1 MENSLYILLTSDAR
15 IICATLKDY
24 LCNLGHQVE
33 IVRDGHTALKKV
45 NAQHYDLVL
54 VDLRVPG
61 INDTEFLAKVQHNRQ
76 ETPVVLISGDDTVR
90 KIIEAF
96 RLDAG
101 SVLPQSI
108 QFPSVNAGHENGRRL
123 GKLHRNRCNLHET
136 PKGVQARKN
145 PQLKNQ
151 CFVGNS
157 SATQQVRERIRQ
169 AVEAN
174 VDTILLT
181 GETGTG
187 KEVVAREIHLQ
198 SSLEECPFIAVNC
211 SALPESLVES
221 ELFGHVKGAFTN
233 ATRDRPGY
241 FEMANSGTL
250 FLDEI
255 ADLPLHTQAKLL
267 RILDT
272 RTLIPVGGSQEISV
286 QERVISALNK
296 DPTHIVESG
305 QFRSDLYYRL
315 NVFSIHLQPLRERP
329 EDILPLADH
338 FLGAYTARNGRIFEG
353 FSEAAQSSLLD
364 YQYPGNVRELRNIV
378 ECSAT
383 LCPPEVSLIGAEH
396 INIQKGVSA
405 KLLSQSDQ
413 LAGKN
418 EYEWILQVLEENRWN
433 RRQTAKKL
441 GIPYS
446 TLRFKMEKLGIS

>member
-1 MENSLYILLTSDAR
+1 MESSLHILLTGDER
-15 IICATLKDY
+15 IVRTTLKNH
-24 LCNLGHQVE
+24 LCNLGHHVE
-33 IVRDGHTALKKV
+33 VVRDGHIALKKV
-45 NAQHYDLVL
+45 DAQHYDLAL
-54 VDLRVPG
+54 VDLCMPG
-61 INDTEFLAKVQHNRQ
+61 INDTEFLAAVQHNRR

-90 KIIEAF
+90 TLIEAF
-96 RLDAG
+96 RVGA
-101 SVLPQSI
+101 VPFLPQSTRNPNFNGGRDKRKRMVDPSTRQRNPRI
-108 QFPSVNAGHENGRRL
+108 Q
-123 GKLHRNRCNLHET
+123 
-136 PKGVQARKN
+136 
-145 PQLKNQ
+145 NQ

-157 SATQQVRERIRQ
+157 SATQEVRERIRQ

-198 SSLEECPFIAVNC
+198 ASSEECPFVAVNC

-221 ELFGHVKGAFTN
+221 ELFGHVKGAFTS

-241 FEMANSGTL
+241 FEMANNGTL

-272 RTLIPVGGSQEISV
+272 RTLIRVGGTQEIAV

-296 DPTHIVESG
+296 DPAHIVETG

-315 NVFSIHLQPLRERP
+315 NVFSIHLKPLRERT

-338 FLGAYTARNGRIFEG
+338 FLRAHTARSGRIFEG
-353 FSEAAQSSLLD
+353 FSEGAKSSLLD

-383 LCPPEVSLIGAEH
+383 LCPPKVSLIGAEH

-418 EYEWILQVLEENRWN
+418 ESEWILQVLEENRWN

>member
-1 MENSLYILLTSDAR
+1 MENSLHILLTGDER
-15 IICATLKDY
+15 IICATLKDH
-24 LCNLGHQVE
+24 LCDLGHQVE
-33 IVRDGHTALKKV
+33 VVRDGHTALKKI
-45 NAQHYDLVL
+45 NAQHYDLAL
-54 VDLRVPG
+54 VDLCMPG
-61 INDTEFLAKVQHNRQ
+61 INDIECLAKVQHNRQ
-76 ETPVVLISGDDTVR
+76 ETPVVLISGNDTVR
-90 KIIEAF
+90 KVIEAF

-108 QFPSVNAGHENGRRL
+108 QFPNVNGGNKKERQL
-123 GKLHRNRCNLHET
+123 GKLHGSRLT
-136 PKGVQARKN
+136 
-145 PQLKNQ
+145 NQ

-157 SATQQVRERIRQ
+157 SATQQVRKRIRQ

-187 KEVVAREIHLQ
+187 KEVVAREIHRQ
-198 SSLEECPFIAVNC
+198 ASLKKCPFIAVNC

-221 ELFGHVKGAFTN
+221 ELFGHVKGAFTD

-272 RTLIPVGGSQEISV
+272 RTLIRIGGTQEISV
-286 QERVISALNK
+286 QERVISAVNK
-296 DPTHIVESG
+296 DPAHIVESG
-305 QFRSDLYYRL
+305 QFRDDLYYRL
-315 NVFSIHLQPLRERP
+315 NVFSIHLQPLRERA

-338 FLGAYTARNGRIFEG
+338 FLEAYTARSGRIFEG
-353 FSEAAQSSLLD
+353 FSEGAKSSLLN
-364 YQYPGNVRELRNIV
+364 YQYPGNVRELRNII

-405 KLLSQSDQ
+405 KLLSQSNQ

-418 EYEWILQVLEENRWN
+418 ESEWILQVLEENRWN

-441 GIPYS
+441 GMPYS
-446 TLRFKMEKLGIS
+446 TLRFKMGKLGIA

>member
-1 MENSLYILLTSDAR
+1 MENSLHILLTSDAR

-24 LCNLGHQVE
+24 LYNLGHQVE
-33 IVRDGHTALKKV
+33 IVRDGHTALKKF
-45 NAQHYDLVL
+45 NAQHYDLAL

-61 INDTEFLAKVQHNRQ
+61 INDTEFLTKVQHNRH

-108 QFPSVNAGHENGRRL
+108 QFSSVNAGHKNGRRL
-123 GKLHRNRCNLHET
+123 GRSHRSHCNLHET
-136 PKGVQARKN
+136 PRGVQARKN
-145 PQLKNQ
+145 LQVKNQ

-157 SATQQVRERIRQ
+157 SATQEVRERIRQ

-233 ATRDRPGY
+233 ATKDRPGY

-296 DPTHIVESG
+296 DPAHIVESG

-383 LCPPEVSLIGAEH
+383 LCPPEVSLVGAEH

-446 TLRFKMEKLGIS
+446 TLRFKMERLGIS

>member
-1 MENSLYILLTSDAR
+1 MENSLHILLTGDEGIAR
-15 IICATLKDY
+15 TTLKDS
-24 LCNLGHQVE
+24 LCNLGHQIEV
-33 IVRDGHTALKKV
+33 VRDGHTALKKV
-45 NAQHYDLVL
+45 NAQHYDLAL
-54 VDLRVPG
+54 IDLRMPG
-61 INDTEFLAKVQHNRQ
+61 ISDIEFLAKLQHNRQ
-76 ETPVVLISGDDTVR
+76 ETPVVFISGDNTVR
-90 KIIEAF
+90 TLIEAF
-96 RLDAG
+96 RLGAVPFRPR
-101 SVLPQSI
+101 SVKNSNFNGGRDKRKRMVDQSTNQRNPRI
-108 QFPSVNAGHENGRRL
+108 Q
-123 GKLHRNRCNLHET
+123 
-136 PKGVQARKN
+136 
-145 PQLKNQ
+145 NQ
-151 CFVGNS
+151 CLVGNS
-157 SATQQVRERIRQ
+157 PATQQVRERIRQ

-198 SSLEECPFIAVNC
+198 ASLEECPFIAVNC
-211 SALPESLVES
+211 SALSESLVES
-221 ELFGHVKGAFTN
+221 ELFGHVKGAFTD
-233 ATRDRPGY
+233 AKRDRPGY

-272 RTLIPVGGSQEISV
+272 RTLIRVGGTQEISV

-296 DPTHIVESG
+296 DPAHIVETG

-315 NVFSIHLQPLRERP
+315 NVFSIHLKPLRERP

-338 FLGAYTARNGRIFEG
+338 FLRAYNARSGRSFEG
-353 FSEAAQSSLLD
+353 FSEPAKSSLLD

-378 ECSAT
+378 ECAAT
-383 LCPPEVSLIGAEH
+383 LSPPEVSVIGVDH

-405 KLLSQSDQ
+405 KLLSQSDE

-418 EYEWILQVLEENRWN
+418 EYGWILQMLEENRWN

-446 TLRFKMEKLGIS
+446 TLRFKMDKLGIS

>member
-1 MENSLYILLTSDAR
+1 MESLLHILLTGDER
-15 IICATLKDY
+15 IVRTTLKDY
-24 LCNLGHQVE
+24 LCNLGHHVE
-33 IVRDGHTALKKV
+33 VVCDGHTVLKKV
-45 NAQHYDLVL
+45 DAQHYDLAL
-54 VDLRVPG
+54 VDLRMPG
-61 INDTEFLAKVQHNRQ
+61 INDIEFLAAVQHNRQ
-76 ETPVVLISGDDTVR
+76 ETPVVLISGADTVR
-90 KIIEAF
+90 TLIEAF
-96 RLDAG
+96 RLGA
-101 SVLPQSI
+101 VPFLPQSI
-108 QFPSVNAGHENGRRL
+108 RDPNFNGGRDKR
-123 GKLHRNRCNLHET
+123 KQMADQSISQRNPRI
-136 PKGVQARKN
+136 Q
-145 PQLKNQ
+145 NQ

-157 SATQQVRERIRQ
+157 PSTQQVRQRIRQ

-174 VDTILLT
+174 VDTIFLT

-198 SSLEECPFIAVNC
+198 ASSEECPFIAVNC

-221 ELFGHVKGAFTN
+221 ELFGHVKGAFTD

-250 FLDEI
+250 FFDEI
-255 ADLPLHTQAKLL
+255 ADLPLRTQAKLL

-272 RTLIPVGGSQEISV
+272 RTLIRVGGTEEITV
-286 QERVISALNK
+286 QERVISALNQ
-296 DPTHIVESG
+296 DPAHIVGTG
-305 QFRSDLYYRL
+305 QFRDDLYYRL
-315 NVFSIHLQPLRERP
+315 NVFCIHLKPLRERA
-329 EDILPLADH
+329 EDIIPLAGH
-338 FLGAYTARNGRIFEG
+338 FLEAYNARSGRIFEG
-353 FSEAAQSSLLD
+353 FSEAAKSSLLD

-383 LCPPEVSLIGAEH
+383 LCPPKVSLIGAEH

-418 EYEWILQVLEENRWN
+418 ESEWILQVLEENRWN

-446 TLRFKMEKLGIS
+446 TLRFKMDKLGIS